1 MMEERTMKKY
11 IISLAF
17 VLAAGIPVLGQTS
30 YLSEIKIVNRE
41 VVKTGDRQ
49 ANVKMTVS
57 LDDLDM
63 KNQHSLRV
71 VPVILSAD
79 GSQQQELPSFV
90 INGKVR
96 DKVQQRTEA
105 FEDTNLNPDAV
116 VKVRRKNGTAQTLD
130 YDASVPF
137 KRWMIGGDLRLR
149 AYVTGCALCDEG
161 DENTSAGDIF
171 PPMTPAYYS
180 PFLQPKEEIV
190 KRRSETRSA
199 RLQFRQDSHC
209 IDPKFKNNAVEL
221 DTVRNSIT
229 LVKDNNDLTITGI
242 YVTGYASPEGTFA
255 YNMKLSERR
264 AKAFTE
270 YMKDDLKNVDPKLYH
285 VDWKGEDWAGLREEV
300 LKHPKLLK
308 IDEVLN
314 IIDNCGDD
322 KDACEEQIKALVPPE
337 IYQRLLNEMYGP
349 VRRNEYRIEYNVRH
363 FDLAEGKELI
373 RSRPDLM
380 SVSEIQQV
388 ADSYG
393 KGSPEYI
400 DCLMRGVKAYP
411 NDVTAVNNAALALME
426 ANRTDEAIRLL
437 ENAPEDG
444 GLLNMKGVA
453 YAKAGQFDKA
463 SQAFTAAK
471 ARGFGQAGENL
482 TLLKQYVEYMAE

>member
-1 MMEERTMKKY
+1 MMEERRMKKY
-11 IISLAF
+11 IISLVF

-30 YLSEIKIVNRE
+30 YLSEIKIVDRE
-41 VVKTGDRQ
+41 VAKTADRQ
-49 ANVKMTVS
+49 ARVKMTVS
-57 LDDLDM
+57 LDELDI
-63 KNQHSLRV
+63 KNQHSLCV

-79 GSQQQELPSFV
+79 GTQEQELPSFV
-90 INGKVR
+90 VNGKVR

-105 FEDTNLNPDAV
+105 FEHTDLHPGAV
-116 VKVRRKNGTAQTLD
+116 AKVRRKNGTSQTLD

-137 KRWMIGGDLRLR
+137 KRWMIGGNLQLRG
-149 AYVTGCALCDEG
+149 YVTGCAQCNDG
-161 DENTSAGDIF
+161 DETATTGDIF

-180 PFLQPKEEIV
+180 PFIQPKEEVV

-199 RLQFRQDSHC
+199 RLQFRQDSHR
-209 IDPKFKNNAVEL
+209 IDPKFKSNATEL
-221 DTVRNSIT
+221 DTVRNSIS
-229 LVKDNNDLTITGI
+229 LVEDNNDLTITGI
-242 YVTGYASPEGTFA
+242 YVTGYASPEGSFD

-270 YMKDDLKNVDPKLYH
+270 YMKDELKGVDSKLYH
-285 VDWKGEDWAGLREEV
+285 VDWKGEDWEGLREEV
-300 LKHPKLLK
+300 VKHPKLLK

-322 KDACEEQIKALVPPE
+322 KDACEEQLKALVPPE

-363 FDLAEGKELI
+363 FDLAEGKEMI
-373 RSRPDLM
+373 KTRPDLM

-400 DCLMRGVKAYP
+400 DCLMRGAKAYP
-411 NDVTAVNNAALALME
+411 NDVTAVNNAALALIE
-426 ANRTDEAIRLL
+426 ANRTDEVIRLL

-444 GLLNMKGVA
+444 SLLNMKGVA
-453 YAKAGQFDKA
+453 YAKAGQYDKA
-463 SQAFTAAK
+463 SQAFSAAK
-471 ARGFGQAGENL
+471 AKGYSQAGENL

>member
-1 MMEERTMKKY
+1 M
-11 IISLAF
+11 
-17 VLAAGIPVLGQTS
+17 
-30 YLSEIKIVNRE
+30 NRE

-105 FEDTNLNPDAV
+105 FEDTDLNPDAV
-116 VKVRRKNGTAQTLD
+116 VKVRRKNGTSQTLD

-161 DENTSAGDIF
+161 DENTSTGDIF

-199 RLQFRQDSHC
+199 RLQFRQDSHR
-209 IDPKFKNNAVEL
+209 IDPKFKDNAAEL
-221 DTVRNSIT
+221 DTVLNSIT

-242 YVTGYASPEGTFA
+242 YVTGYASPEGTMA

-270 YMKDDLKNVDPKLYH
+270 YMKDDLKSVDPKLYH

-300 LKHPKLLK
+300 VKHPQLLK

-337 IYQRLLNEMYGP
+337 IYQHLLNEMYGP

-363 FDLAEGKELI
+363 FDLAEGKEMI
-373 RSRPDLM
+373 KTRPDLM

-393 KGSPEYI
+393 KGSAEYI
-400 DCLMRGVKAYP
+400 DCLMRGAKAYP

-444 GLLNMKGVA
+444 SLLNMKGVA
-453 YAKAGQFDKA
+453 YAKTGQYDKA

-471 ARGFGQAGENL
+471 AKGFSQAGENL

>member
-17 VLAAGIPVLGQTS
+17 VLAAGIPVFGQTS

-105 FEDTNLNPDAV
+105 FEDTDLNPDAV
-116 VKVRRKNGTAQTLD
+116 VKVRRKNGTSQTLD

-161 DENTSAGDIF
+161 DENTSTGDIF

-199 RLQFRQDSHC
+199 RLQFRQDSHR
-209 IDPKFKNNAVEL
+209 IDPKFKDNAAEL
-221 DTVRNSIT
+221 DTVLNSIT

-242 YVTGYASPEGTFA
+242 YVTGYASPEGTMA

-270 YMKDDLKNVDPKLYH
+270 YMKDDLKSVDPKLYH

-300 LKHPKLLK
+300 VKHPQLLK

-322 KDACEEQIKALVPPE
+322 KDACKEQIKALVPPE
-337 IYQRLLNEMYGP
+337 IYQHLLNEMYGP

-363 FDLAEGKELI
+363 FDLAEGKEMI
-373 RSRPDLM
+373 KTRPDLM

-393 KGSPEYI
+393 KGSAEYI
-400 DCLMRGVKAYP
+400 DCLMRGAKAYP

-444 GLLNMKGVA
+444 SLLNMKGVA
-453 YAKAGQFDKA
+453 YAKTGQYDKA

-471 ARGFGQAGENL
+471 AKGFSQAGENL

>member
-17 VLAAGIPVLGQTS
+17 VLAAGIPVFGQTS

-105 FEDTNLNPDAV
+105 FEDTDLNPDAV
-116 VKVRRKNGTAQTLD
+116 VKVRRKNGTSQTLD

-161 DENTSAGDIF
+161 DENTSTGDIF

-199 RLQFRQDSHC
+199 RLQFRQDSHR
-209 IDPKFKNNAVEL
+209 IDPKFKDNAAEL
-221 DTVRNSIT
+221 DTVLNSIT

-242 YVTGYASPEGTFA
+242 YVTGYASPEGTMA

-270 YMKDDLKNVDPKLYH
+270 YMKDDLKSVDPKLYH

-300 LKHPKLLK
+300 VKHPQLLK

-337 IYQRLLNEMYGP
+337 IYQHLLNEMYGP

-363 FDLAEGKELI
+363 FDLAEGKEMI
-373 RSRPDLM
+373 KTRPDLM

-393 KGSPEYI
+393 KGSAEYI
-400 DCLMRGVKAYP
+400 DCLMRGAKAYP

-444 GLLNMKGVA
+444 SLLNMKGVA
-453 YAKAGQFDKA
+453 YAKTGQYDKA

-471 ARGFGQAGENL
+471 AKGFSQAGENL

>member
-17 VLAAGIPVLGQTS
+17 VLAVGIPVLGQTS

-57 LDDLDM
+57 LDGLEM

-161 DENTSAGDIF
+161 DEHTSTGDIF

-199 RLQFRQDSHC
+199 RLQFRQDSHR
-209 IDPKFKNNAVEL
+209 IDPKFKNNAAEL

-229 LVKDNNDLTITGI
+229 LVKDNDDLTIIGI

-270 YMKDDLKNVDPKLYH
+270 YMKDDLKSVDPKLYH

-300 LKHPKLLK
+300 VKHPKLLK

-363 FDLAEGKELI
+363 FDLAEGKQI
-373 RSRPDLM
+373 IKIRPDLM

-400 DCLMRGVKAYP
+400 DCLMRGAKAYP

-444 GLLNMKGVA
+444 SLLNMKGVA
-453 YAKAGQFDKA
+453 YAKSGQYAKA

-471 ARGFGQAGENL
+471 VKGFSQAGENL

>member
-1 MMEERTMKKY
+1 MKKY
-11 IISLAF
+11 ILSFVF
-17 VLAAGIPVLGQTS
+17 VLAAGVPVWGQTS
-30 YLSEIKIVNRE
+30 YLSEIKIVDRE

-49 ANVKMTVS
+49 ANVKMTLS
-57 LDDLDM
+57 LDGLDI
-63 KNQHSLRV
+63 KNQHSLCV

-79 GSQQQELPSFV
+79 GSQEQELPCVV

-105 FEDTNLNPDAV
+105 FEHIDFNPGAV
-116 VKVRRKNGTAQTLD
+116 AKVRRKNGTAQSIE

-137 KRWMIGGDLRLR
+137 KRWMIGGNLQLRG
-149 AYVTGCALCDEG
+149 YVTGCAQCNDG
-161 DENTSAGDIF
+161 DETATTGDIF
-171 PPMTPAYYS
+171 PPMTPVYYS
-180 PFLQPKEEIV
+180 PFIQPKEETV

-199 RLQFRQDSHC
+199 RLQFRQDSHR
-209 IDPKFKNNAVEL
+209 IDPRYKNNRAEL
-221 DTVRNSIT
+221 DTVRNSIA
-229 LVKDNNDLTITGI
+229 LVENNNDLTITGI

-270 YMKDDLKNVDPKLYH
+270 YMKDDLKEVNPQVYH

-300 LKHPKLLK
+300 VKHTDLFKNE
-308 IDEVLN
+308 EVLD

-322 KDACEEQIKALVPPE
+322 KDACEEQLKALVPPE
-337 IYQRLLNEMYGP
+337 IYQRLLNEMYP
-349 VRRNEYRIEYNVRH
+349 AVRRNEYRIEYNVRH
-363 FDLAEGKELI
+363 FTVAEGREMIKIHPE
-373 RSRPDLM
+373 LM

-393 KGSPEYI
+393 KGSPEYV
-400 DCLMRGVKAYP
+400 DCLVRGAQAYP

-437 ENAPEDG
+437 DNAPAEG
-444 GLLNMKGVA
+444 ELLNMRGVV
-453 YAKAGQFDKA
+453 YIKAGELEKA
-463 SQAFTAAK
+463 VQAFSEAQAK
-471 ARGFGQAGENL
+471 GYPQAGENL
-482 TLLKQYVEYMAE
+482 SQLKEYMEYMAE

>member
-1 MMEERTMKKY
+1 MKKY

-17 VLAAGIPVLGQTS
+17 VLAAGIPVFGQTS

-96 DKVQQRTEA
+96 DRVQQRTEA
-105 FEDTNLNPDAV
+105 LDDTNLNPDAV

-137 KRWMIGGDLRLR
+137 KKWMIGGDLRLR

-161 DENTSAGDIF
+161 DENTSTGDIF
-171 PPMTPAYYS
+171 PPMNPAYYS
-180 PFLQPKEEIV
+180 PFIQPKEEVV

-199 RLQFRQDSHC
+199 RLQFRQNSHR
-209 IDPKFKNNAVEL
+209 IDPKFKNNEAEL
-221 DTVRNSIT
+221 DTVRNSIS

-242 YVTGYASPEGTFA
+242 YVTGYASPEGTFD

-270 YMKDDLKNVDPKLYH
+270 YMKDELKGVDP
-285 VDWKGEDWAGLREEV
+285 REEV
-300 LKHPKLLK
+300 VKHPKLLK

-363 FDLAEGKELI
+363 FDLAEGKEMI
-373 RSRPDLM
+373 KTRPDLM

-400 DCLMRGVKAYP
+400 DCLMRGAKAYP
-411 NDVTAVNNAALALME
+411 NDVTAVNNAALALIE

-437 ENAPEDG
+437 ENAPAEG
-444 GLLNMKGVA
+444 ELLNMKGVA
-453 YAKAGQFDKA
+453 YAKAGRYDKA
-463 SQAFTAAK
+463 SQAFSEAQTK
-471 ARGFGQAGENL
+471 GYSQAGENL

>member
-17 VLAAGIPVLGQTS
+17 VLAAGIPVFGQTS

-161 DENTSAGDIF
+161 DENTSTGDIF

-199 RLQFRQDSHC
+199 RLQFRQDSHR
-209 IDPKFKNNAVEL
+209 IDPKFKNNAAEL

-242 YVTGYASPEGTFA
+242 YVTGYASPEGTMA

-270 YMKDDLKNVDPKLYH
+270 YMKDDLKSVDPKLYH

-300 LKHPKLLK
+300 LKHPQLLK

-314 IIDNCGDD
+314 IIDNCGGD

-363 FDLAEGKELI
+363 FDVAEGREMIKT
-373 RSRPDLM
+373 RPDLM

-388 ADSYG
+388 ADNYG

-400 DCLMRGVKAYP
+400 DCLMRGAKAYP

-426 ANRTDEAIRLL
+426 ANRTGEAIRLL

-444 GLLNMKGVA
+444 SLLNMKGVA
-453 YAKAGQFDKA
+453 YAKAGQYDKA
-463 SQAFTAAK
+463 SQAFSAAK
-471 ARGFGQAGENL
+471 AKGYSQAGENL

>member
-17 VLAAGIPVLGQTS
+17 ILAAGIPVLGQTS

-41 VVKTGDRQ
+41 VVKTGYRQ

-161 DENTSAGDIF
+161 DENTSTGDIF

-180 PFLQPKEEIV
+180 PFLHPKEEIV

-199 RLQFRQDSHC
+199 RLQFRQDSHR
-209 IDPKFKNNAVEL
+209 IDPKFKNNAAEL

-285 VDWKGEDWAGLREEV
+285 VDWKGEDWAGLSEEV

>member
-17 VLAAGIPVLGQTS
+17 VLAAGTPVFGQTS
-30 YLSEIKIVNRE
+30 YLNEIKIVNRE

-130 YDASVPF
+130 YDASVP
-137 KRWMIGGDLRLR
+137 
-149 AYVTGCALCDEG
+149 DEG
-161 DENTSAGDIF
+161 DENTSTGDIF

-199 RLQFRQDSHC
+199 RLQFRQDSHR
-209 IDPKFKNNAVEL
+209 IDPKFKNNAAEL

-242 YVTGYASPEGTFA
+242 YVTGYASPEGTFD

-270 YMKDDLKNVDPKLYH
+270 YMKDDLKSVDPKLYH
-285 VDWKGEDWAGLREEV
+285 VDWKGEDWVGLRAEV
-300 LKHPKLLK
+300 VKHPQLLK

-337 IYQRLLNEMYGP
+337 IYQRLLTTYA
-349 VRRNEYRIEYNVRH
+349 I
-363 FDLAEGKELI
+363 LI
-373 RSRPDLM
+373 W
-380 SVSEIQQV
+380 Q
-388 ADSYG
+388 
-393 KGSPEYI
+393 
-400 DCLMRGVKAYP
+400 
-411 NDVTAVNNAALALME
+411 
-426 ANRTDEAIRLL
+426 
-437 ENAPEDG
+437 
-444 GLLNMKGVA
+444 
-453 YAKAGQFDKA
+453 
-463 SQAFTAAK
+463 K
-471 ARGFGQAGENL
+471 AR
-482 TLLKQYVEYMAE
+482 K

>member
-1 MMEERTMKKY
+1 MKKY
-11 IISLAF
+11 ILSFVF
-17 VLAAGIPVLGQTS
+17 VLAAGVPVWGQTS
-30 YLSEIKIVNRE
+30 YLSEIKIVDRE

-49 ANVKMTVS
+49 ANVKMTLS
-57 LDDLDM
+57 LDGLDI
-63 KNQHSLRV
+63 KNQHSLCV

-79 GSQQQELPSFV
+79 GSQEQELPCVV

-105 FEDTNLNPDAV
+105 FEHIDFNPGAV
-116 VKVRRKNGTAQTLD
+116 AKVRRKNGTAQSIE

-137 KRWMIGGDLRLR
+137 KRWMIGGNLQLRG
-149 AYVTGCALCDEG
+149 YVTGCAQCNDG
-161 DENTSAGDIF
+161 DETATTGDIF
-171 PPMTPAYYS
+171 PPMTPVYYS
-180 PFLQPKEEIV
+180 PFIQPKEETV

-199 RLQFRQDSHC
+199 RLQFRQDSHR
-209 IDPKFKNNAVEL
+209 IDPRYKNNRAEL
-221 DTVRNSIT
+221 DTVRNSIA
-229 LVKDNNDLTITGI
+229 LVENNNDLTITGI

-270 YMKDDLKNVDPKLYH
+270 YMKDDLKEVNPQVYH

-300 LKHPKLLK
+300 VKHPDLFKNE
-308 IDEVLN
+308 EVLD

-322 KDACEEQIKALVPPE
+322 KDACEEQLKALVPPE
-337 IYQRLLNEMYGP
+337 IYQRLLNEMYP
-349 VRRNEYRIEYNVRH
+349 AVRRNEYRIEYNVRH
-363 FDLAEGKELI
+363 FTVAEGREMIKIHPE
-373 RSRPDLM
+373 LM

-393 KGSPEYI
+393 KGSPEYV
-400 DCLMRGVKAYP
+400 DCLVRGAQAYP

-437 ENAPEDG
+437 DNAPAEG
-444 GLLNMKGVA
+444 ELLNMRGVV
-453 YAKAGQFDKA
+453 YIKAGELEKA
-463 SQAFTAAK
+463 VQAFSEAQAK
-471 ARGFGQAGENL
+471 GYPQAGENL
-482 TLLKQYVEYMAE
+482 SQLKEYMEYMAE

>member
-17 VLAAGIPVLGQTS
+17 VLAAGISVFGQTS

-57 LDDLDM
+57 LDDLDI
-63 KNQHSLRV
+63 KNQHSVRV

-79 GSQQQELPSFV
+79 GTQQQELPSFV

-105 FEDTNLNPDAV
+105 FEDTNFNPDAV

-161 DENTSAGDIF
+161 DENTSTGDVF
-171 PPMTPAYYS
+171 PPMNPAYYS
-180 PFLQPKEEIV
+180 PFIQPKEEIV

-199 RLQFRQDSHC
+199 RLQFRQDSHR
-209 IDPKFKNNAVEL
+209 IDPKFKNNEAEL
-221 DTVRNSIT
+221 DTVRNSIS

-270 YMKDDLKNVDPKLYH
+270 YMKDDLEDVDPKLYH
-285 VDWKGEDWAGLREEV
+285 VDWKGEDWGGLREEV
-300 LKHPKLLK
+300 VKHPGLLK

-322 KDACEEQIKALVPPE
+322 KDACEEQLKALVPPE
-337 IYQRLLNEMYGP
+337 IYQRLLNEMYP
-349 VRRNEYRIEYNVRH
+349 AVRRNEYRIEYNVRH
-363 FDLAEGKELI
+363 FDLAEGKQMI
-373 RSRPDLM
+373 KTRPDLM

-393 KGSPEYI
+393 KGSPEYV
-400 DCLMRGVKAYP
+400 DCLVRGAKAYP

-426 ANRTDEAIRLL
+426 ANRTGEAIRLL
-437 ENAPEDG
+437 ENAPAEG
-444 GLLNMKGVA
+444 ELLNMKGAA
-453 YAKAGQFDKA
+453 YAKAGQYDKA
-463 SQAFTAAK
+463 ARAFSAAQAK
-471 ARGFGQAGENL
+471 GYSPAGENL
-482 TLLKQYVEYMAE
+482 SLLKQYVEYMAE

>member
-17 VLAAGIPVLGQTS
+17 VLAAGIPVFGQTS

-161 DENTSAGDIF
+161 DENTSTGDIF

-199 RLQFRQDSHC
+199 RLQFRQDSHR
-209 IDPKFKNNAVEL
+209 IDPKFKNNAAEL

-242 YVTGYASPEGTFA
+242 YVTGYASPEGTFD

-270 YMKDDLKNVDPKLYH
+270 YMKDDLKSVDQKLYH
-285 VDWKGEDWAGLREEV
+285 VDWKGEDWVGLREEV

-322 KDACEEQIKALVPPE
+322 KDACEEQIKGLVPPE

-349 VRRNEYRIEYNVRH
+349 IRRNEYRVEYNVRH
-363 FDLAEGKELI
+363 FSLEEGRQMIKT
-373 RSRPDLM
+373 RPDLM

-393 KGSPEYI
+393 KGSSEYV
-400 DCLMRGVKAYP
+400 DCLMRGAKAYP

-426 ANRTDEAIRLL
+426 ADRTDEAIRLL
-437 ENAPEDG
+437 DNAPQAGE
-444 GLLNMKGVA
+444 LLNLKGVA
-453 YAKAGQFDKA
+453 YSKKGDYERAEKAFSAAQAKGYAP
-463 SQAFTAAK
+463 
-471 ARGFGQAGENL
+471 AGENL
-482 TLLKQYVEYMAE
+482 TLLKKYAEYMAE

>member
-17 VLAAGIPVLGQTS
+17 VLAAGIPVFGQTS

-96 DKVQQRTEA
+96 DRVQQRTEA
-105 FEDTNLNPDAV
+105 LDDTNLNPDAV

-137 KRWMIGGDLRLR
+137 KKWMIGGDLRLR

-161 DENTSAGDIF
+161 DENTSTGDIF
-171 PPMTPAYYS
+171 PPMNPAYYS
-180 PFLQPKEEIV
+180 PFIQPKEETV

-199 RLQFRQDSHC
+199 RLQFRQDSHR
-209 IDPKFKNNAVEL
+209 IDPKFKSNATEL
-221 DTVRNSIT
+221 DTVRNSIS
-229 LVKDNNDLTITGI
+229 LVEDNNDLTITGI
-242 YVTGYASPEGTFA
+242 YVTGYASPEGSFD

-270 YMKDDLKNVDPKLYH
+270 YMKDELKGVDPKLYH
-285 VDWKGEDWAGLREEV
+285 VDWKGEDWEGLREEV
-300 LKHPKLLK
+300 VKHPKLLK

-337 IYQRLLNEMYGP
+337 IYQRLLNEMYP
-349 VRRNEYRIEYNVRH
+349 AVRRNEYRIEYNVRH
-363 FDLAEGKELI
+363 FTVAEGREMIKTHPE
-373 RSRPDLM
+373 LM

-393 KGSPEYI
+393 KGSPEYV
-400 DCLMRGVKAYP
+400 DCLVRGAQAYP
-411 NDVTAVNNAALALME
+411 KDVTAVNNAALALME
-426 ANRTDEAIRLL
+426 ANRTGEAIRLL
-437 ENAPEDG
+437 DNAPAEG
-444 GLLNMKGVA
+444 ELLNMKGVV
-453 YAKAGQFDKA
+453 YIKAGELEKA
-463 SQAFTAAK
+463 AQAFSEAQAK
-471 ARGFGQAGENL
+471 GYPQAGENL
-482 TLLKQYVEYMAE
+482 SQLKQYMEYMAE